1 MSESGICSIFINV
14 VSWKHCLVDDLAD
27 DEENLRLDDLADGNE
42 NLTRADR
49 LRYSHLTQ
57 GLFALDNN

>member
-1 MSESGICSIFINV
+1 M
-14 VSWKHCLVDDLAD
+14 DDLAD